1 MRKTVINK
9 EHKALIESII
19 RKNPKFRGHEELI
32 DIFCE
37 AIYKKSYLLIDAIR
51 DINRL
56 RHHLTMISDSCIEQI
71 LKEQQRFDETRIY
84 KKAIKQQKL
93 QEDIVS
99 LKRVDALNEDDEIEM
114 AFQKKQAQQSLVN
127 LKEEIQRSEKYSS
140 TDALIDPLE
149 FCPQKRT
156 SEATVDR
163 LVKVVAEISKKYP
176 KKRYFDIFSFRYIK
190 KFGQAEIA
198 RELKISQVEL
208 SKRFVEMI
216 KLTTEAL

>member
-1 MRKTVINK
+1 MRKAVINK
-9 EHKALIESII
+9 EHKSLIESII

-51 DINRL
+51 DLNRL

-71 LKEQQRFDETRIY
+71 LKEQQIF
-84 KKAIKQQKL
+84 KKAIKEQKL
-93 QEDIVS
+93 KEDIIS
-99 LKRVDALNEDDEIEM
+99 LKRVDVLKEDDEIEM
-114 AFQKKQAQQSLVN
+114 AFQKKQAEQTLVN
-127 LKEEIQRSEKYSS
+127 LKEEIQRSERYDS

-156 SEATVDR
+156 SEATIDK
-163 LVKVVAEISKKYP
+163 LVKVVAEVSKKYP
-176 KKRYFDIFSFRYIK
+176 KKRYFDIFTYRYIK
-190 KFGQAEIA
+190 RYGQAETA

-208 SKRFVEMI
+208 SKRFIEMI
-216 KLTTEAL
+216 KLTTDAL